1 MIKIQKKWKNLKLRK
16 MMYKATIRNYW
27 NKNIPQFFFMIK
39 KEKLLEKNLLTQNP
53 KIDMDL
59 SVSSPSNSA
68 NLVQKLFFYPN

>member
-1 MIKIQKKWKNLKLRK
+1 MTKIQKKWKNLKLRK

-39 KEKLLEKNLLTQNP
+39 REKLLEKTIQNQ

-59 SVSSPSNSA
+59 SVSSPTSSA
-68 NLVQKLFFYPN
+68 NLVQKLYLF